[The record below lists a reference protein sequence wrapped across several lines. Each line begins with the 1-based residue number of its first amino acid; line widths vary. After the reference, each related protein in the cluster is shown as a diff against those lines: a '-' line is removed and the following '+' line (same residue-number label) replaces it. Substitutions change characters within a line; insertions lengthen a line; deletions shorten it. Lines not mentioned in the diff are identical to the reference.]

1 MESVSIPAVAIGG
14 INGSNIGEIR
24 GSGVSGAAMVSA
36 VFGAEDIAKAA
47 ALLKEQV
54 KEVIEG

>member
-1 MESVSIPAVAIGG
+1 MSCKMTLWHWREPVPFLI
-14 INGSNIGEIR
+14 EIDI
-24 GSGVSGAAMVSA
+24 
-36 VFGAEDIAKAA
+36 FGAEDIAKAA